1 MYDTQTISSDM
12 ISLTA
17 VYYFIFF
24 QVQQYSSMILLA
36 YVTYKKLHLKSSS
49 IPNHTINASF
59 GTPGSFWED
68 CTFTV

>member
-36 YVTYKKLHLKSSS
+36 YVP
-49 IPNHTINASF
+49 I
-59 GTPGSFWED
+59 
-68 CTFTV
+68 